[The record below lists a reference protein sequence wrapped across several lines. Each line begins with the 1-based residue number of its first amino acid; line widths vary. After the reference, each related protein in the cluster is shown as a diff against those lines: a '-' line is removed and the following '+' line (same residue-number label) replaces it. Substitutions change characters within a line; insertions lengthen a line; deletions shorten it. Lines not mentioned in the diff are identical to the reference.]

1 MQDGIQLTANRNTRG
16 QFLPGGSPGR
26 PKGARNKLAAQVFDD
41 LFAHW
46 SEPVSEDNPMPKGR
60 EALETMYREKPN
72 EYVRAV
78 LSVMPKELAVENVM
92 TDITDEQLDE
102 LMARIR
108 DHLLTARKADAAD
121 TDEEPKV
128 H

>member
-1 MQDGIQLTANRNTRG
+1 MSIVRNNKG
-16 QFLPGGSPGR
+16 HFLPGASTGR
-26 PKGARNKLAAQVFDD
+26 PRGARNKLSARVFED

-46 SEPVSEDNPMPKGR
+46 TEPVSPTNPLPKGR
-60 EALETMYREKPN
+60 EALETMYRDKPN

-78 LSVMPKELAVENVM
+78 LSVMPKELAVENAM
-92 TDITDEQLDE
+92 SDINDEQLDE

-108 DHLLTARKADAAD
+108 EHLLSARKSDA
-121 TDEEPKV
+121 DEESRV

>member
-1 MQDGIQLTANRNTRG
+1 MTVFRNTKG
-16 QFLPGGSPGR
+16 QFLPGGSTGR
-26 PKGARNKLAAQVFDD
+26 PKGARNKLAARVFED

-46 SEPVSEDNPMPKGR
+46 SEPVSKNNPMPKGR
-60 EALETMYREKPN
+60 EALETMYRDKPN

-92 TDITDEQLDE
+92 TDINDEQLDE

-108 DHLLTARKADAAD
+108 EHLLTARKSDAD
-121 TDEEPKV
+121 ERV